1 MAFHNSLPPTMDQHK
16 YFTNRLF
23 STDLSSFSASKCS
36 GFLLLLLLLPIEC
49 TSDWARADNGN
60 KTKIKHEMNTLSFC
74 YILQKQFKQ
83 GFSSVVFVFFSSYT
97 LNAYNSYGFFLSLS
111 VCMNIC
117 MCVYVLILFYF
128 RANSIYFIQMICSSS
143 AGSVSGFVFC
153 IFVNLCSLFCDAFRQ
168 DPNKKHT
175 ISKLISSTANSAL

>member
-117 MCVYVLILFYF
+117 MCVCVCVDSLLFPGKLNLFYSDDLLVKRRICVRF
-128 RANSIYFIQMICSSS
+128 RILYICEP
-143 AGSVSGFVFC
+143 VF
-153 IFVNLCSLFCDAFRQ
+153 SL
-168 DPNKKHT
+168 
-175 ISKLISSTANSAL
+175 L